1 MGPTRENWTLFANF
15 SRRKNIYGNLLKRRK
30 AFQRTLTLGHL
41 AINLQEL
48 GGGEEVDHS
57 PLTEDLPL
65 CGGRMRRKCPY
76 IGSSIE
82 QLDISVDSASLR
94 GDILEEFLLP
104 LGVVT

>member
-1 MGPTRENWTLFANF
+1 VVRGLIVDVVDIVSTWVSQHDTGETSYGPNPENWTLFSNL

-30 AFQRTLTLGHL
+30 ASQHTLTLGHL

-65 CGGRMRRKCPY
+65 
-76 IGSSIE
+76 
-82 QLDISVDSASLR
+82 
-94 GDILEEFLLP
+94 
-104 LGVVT
+104 